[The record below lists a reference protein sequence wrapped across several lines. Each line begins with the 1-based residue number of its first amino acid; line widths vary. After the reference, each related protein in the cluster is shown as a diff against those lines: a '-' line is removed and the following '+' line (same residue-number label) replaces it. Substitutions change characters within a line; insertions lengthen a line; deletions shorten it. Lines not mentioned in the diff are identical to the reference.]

1 MKQIPIKLW
10 LLIVLSAFLQVI
22 IFPVAGPLPAW
33 RGALAWIALVPL
45 LIALLDRRL
54 RIRDAALL
62 GYVCGFLWY
71 LGTCYWVYSTMHVYG
86 GLSVFMGVVV
96 MVLFCLYLGLYHALF
111 ATIVALLRTY
121 TPKMGIIFAVPF
133 VWITVEFARARITG
147 FPWNLL
153 GYSAIESHWSVLL
166 APVGGV
172 MLVSF
177 LLACGNAFS
186 TWVLLVFAATAS
198 IAKKVILGLSVVVV
212 GLIAY
217 LGIATYSWDVNW
229 WKGPW
234 EIAVMLQPNLNVGAE
249 AHGFRR
255 DPLQDAMQLSM
266 TDQPRTVTLWPES
279 PALLAT
285 DDPLIREKWMLLAS
299 KTNAPLIAGSL
310 GMKETFKGRYLYNSA
325 AVIDPD
331 SGYVGHYDKIHLV
344 PFGEYVPFE
353 SIFSFASG
361 LTQEVGHFQPGEQ
374 RTVFH
379 TGGHSYGVFIC
390 YESIFGDEVREFA
403 RNGAQVLI
411 NLSDDGWYGD
421 TSAPFQHLNMARM
434 RAIEN
439 HRWVLRD
446 TNNGI
451 TGSIDPN
458 GGVHDT
464 IPRHTAGIAVA
475 RFAFDDTRTFYT
487 QHGDWFGWLCVVVT
501 LATCGYAQACKMKTC

>member
-10 LLIVLSAFLQVI
+10 LLIFASAILQVI
-22 IFPVAGPLPAW
+22 IFPVAGPLPTW
-33 RGALAWIALVPL
+33 RASIAIYALVPM
-45 LIALLDRRL
+45 LIALQDVRL
-54 RIRDAALL
+54 SLRNVAILSYL
-62 GYVCGFLWY
+62 CGVLWY
-71 LGTCYWVYSTMHVYG
+71 LGTCYWVYSTMHIYG
-86 GLSVFMGVVV
+86 GLSVPMGLFV
-96 MVLFCLYLGLYHALF
+96 MLLFCLYLGLYHLLFGFLF
-111 ATIVALLRTY
+111 AYLSRHLQRWQALVAMPFLWVAVEMARTY
-121 TPKMGIIFAVPF
+121 V
-133 VWITVEFARARITG
+133 TG

-153 GYSAIESHWSVLL
+153 GYSAVTNLWTLL
-166 APVGGV
+166 MAPIGGV
-172 MLVSF
+172 MMVSF
-177 LLACGNAFS
+177 LVACGNAAIALAY
-186 TWVLLVFAATAS
+186 LLVRKSEPSYTRRKS
-198 IAKKVILGLSVVVV
+198 IAGTVLALLTIGFIGGSQFHPTPYDRP
-212 GLIAY
+212 GDQ
-217 LGIATYSWDVNW
+217 T
-229 WKGPW
+229 
-234 EIAVMLQPNLNVGAE
+234 AVMLQPNLDVGAE
-249 AHGFRR
+249 AHGLRR

-299 KTNAPLIAGSL
+299 KTNAPLIAGSI
-310 GMKETFKGRYLYNSA
+310 GMKDTFKGRYLYNSA

-331 SGYVGHYDKIHLV
+331 SGYVGHYDKMHLV

-353 SIFSFASG
+353 SVFSFASG

-374 RTVFH
+374 RTIFH
-379 TGGHSYGVFIC
+379 TGGHAYGIFIC

-403 RNGAQVLI
+403 RNGAEVLV

-458 GGVHDT
+458 GVVHDT

-475 RFAFDDTRTFYT
+475 RFAFDDTCTFYT
-487 QHGDWFGWLCVVVT
+487 EHGDWFGWLCVIVT
-501 LATCGYAQACKMKTC
+501 LASCGYAQICKMKTC